1 MLGRRRLCRRAIK
14 HAGDVRMSDIAVK
27 VSQPIVLKARL
38 NEDWLALV
46 IGLLVFA
53 ASLFSLAGSDV
64 LGWAV
69 TTSVYANVTNA
80 LSPIAKAYAWLGG
93 GGALV
98 ATYAALVVVLSLG
111 VTTLGADARKFAV
124 AFTAVFA
131 IAYASW
137 ILGSYAHI
145 AAVTPAEQ
153 QKFGISWSLKL
164 TNEGG
169 FVVALLSGL
178 IIANFFPRL
187 AEWLKEAIRPELYI
201 KIAIVVLGATV
212 AVTAA
217 ARLNLASSLL
227 LRGAAAIVE
236 AYLIYWSVIY
246 YISRKWF
253 GFSREWSVPLAS
265 GISICGVAAAIA
277 TGGAIRARPAV
288 PVLVSSLVVVFAV
301 IEILI
306 LPFLAQT
313 FLWQEPLV
321 AGAWIGLAIKTD
333 GAAVAGGGITESLI
347 MAKAA
352 AEGIRYQPGWIL
364 ATTTTVKIFI
374 DIFIGIWAFIL
385 GYIWTNH
392 IDKGPDR
399 AKPSEIWQRFP
410 KFILGFVFV
419 FAVSLWLAVGS
430 TPEIAKALPAAAG
443 EANVF
448 RVIFFILTFFS
459 IGVLSDFR
467 KLWQQGFGKLAAVYF
482 VSLFGFVIWV
492 GLLISWLF
500 FSGFKPPLA
509 S

>member
-1 MLGRRRLCRRAIK
+1 
-14 HAGDVRMSDIAVK
+14 MSDLAVK
-27 VSQPIVLKARL
+27 VSEPIALKARL
-38 NEDWLALV
+38 NEDWLAVV
-46 IGLLVFA
+46 IGLLVF
-53 ASLFSLAGSDV
+53 GSALVSITGIDL

-69 TTSVYANVTNA
+69 STSVYIDAARA
-80 LSPIAKAYAWLGG
+80 LSPFAKAYAWLGG
-93 GGALV
+93 GGALL
-98 ATYAALVVVLSLG
+98 ATYAALLVVLSAG
-111 VTTLGADARKFAV
+111 VLTLGADVKKFAA

-131 IAYASW
+131 LAYASW
-137 ILGSYAHI
+137 VLGSYAHI

-153 QKFGISWSLKL
+153 QKFGIAWSLKL

-169 FVVALLSGL
+169 YIVALLAGL
-178 IIANFFPRL
+178 VIANFLPRF

-201 KIAIVVLGATV
+201 KIAIVILGATV

-217 ARLNLASSLL
+217 GRLNLASSLL

-236 AYLIYWSVIY
+236 AYLIYWAVIY

-288 PVLVSSLVVVFAV
+288 PILVSSLVVVFAV
-301 IEILI
+301 VEVLI

-313 FLWQEPLV
+313 FLWREPLV

-364 ATTTTVKIFI
+364 ATTATVKIFI
-374 DIFIGIWAFIL
+374 DIFIGVWAFIL
-385 GYIWTNH
+385 GYIWTNY
-392 IDKGPDR
+392 IDKGPDKAR
-399 AKPSEIWQRFP
+399 PAEIWQRFP
-410 KFILGFVFV
+410 KFILGFVLV

-430 TPEIAKALPAAAG
+430 TPAIAKALPAAAG
-443 EANVF
+443 EANIF

>member
-1 MLGRRRLCRRAIK
+1 
-14 HAGDVRMSDIAVK
+14 MSDIAVK
-27 VSQPIVLKARL
+27 VSQPIALKARL

-46 IGLLVFA
+46 IGLLVFG
-53 ASLFSLAGSDV
+53 ASLFSLAGSDL

-69 TTSVYANVTNA
+69 TTSVYADVTTA

-98 ATYAALVVVLSLG
+98 ATYAALVIVLSIG

-169 FVVALLSGL
+169 FVVALLVGL
-178 IIANFFPRL
+178 IIANFFPKL
-187 AEWLKEAIRPELYI
+187 ADWLKEAIRPELYI
-201 KIAIVVLGATV
+201 KIAIVILGATV

-352 AEGIRYQPGWIL
+352 AQGIHYQPGWIL

-410 KFILGFVFV
+410 KFILGFIFV

>member
-1 MLGRRRLCRRAIK
+1 
-14 HAGDVRMSDIAVK
+14 MSDIAVK
-27 VSQPIVLKARL
+27 AADRAAAKDNF
-38 NEDWLALV
+38 NEDWLAV
-46 IGLLVFA
+46 IIGVFVFA
-53 ASLFSLAGSDV
+53 LALFSLSGTDL

-69 TTSVYANVTNA
+69 TTSVYTDIGNA
-80 LSPIAKAYAWLGG
+80 LAPVAKAYAGLGG
-93 GGALV
+93 VVALLL
-98 ATYAALVVVLSLG
+98 TYTALLAVLSAG
-111 VTTLGADARKFAV
+111 IAALGADIRRFAV
-124 AFTAVFA
+124 RFTVVFA

-137 ILGSYAHI
+137 IVGSYAHI

-153 QKFGISWSLKL
+153 QKFGIGWSLKL

-169 FVVALLSGL
+169 FIVALLSGL
-178 IIANFFPRL
+178 VIANFFPRF

-201 KIAIVVLGATV
+201 KIAIVILGATI

-217 ARLNLASSLL
+217 GRLNLASSLL
-227 LRGAAAIVE
+227 LRGVAAIVE
-236 AYLIYWSVIY
+236 AYLIYWSVVY
-246 YISRKWF
+246 FVARKWF

-277 TGGAIRARPAV
+277 TGGAIRARPQV
-288 PVLVSSLVVVFAV
+288 PILVSSLVVVFAV
-301 IEILI
+301 VEVLI

-321 AGAWIGLAIKTD
+321 AGAWMGLAVKTD

-347 MAKAA
+347 LAKAA
-352 AEGIRYQPGWIL
+352 AEGVKYQPGWIL
-364 ATTTTVKIFI
+364 ATTATVKVFI
-374 DIFIGIWAFIL
+374 DIFIGIWAFVL

-392 IDKGPDR
+392 IDRRAGK
-399 AKPSEIWQRFP
+399 AKPSEIWERFP
-410 KFILGFVFV
+410 KFILGFVVV
-419 FAVSLWLAVGS
+419 FAVSLWLAVGT

-459 IGVLSDFR
+459 IGALSDFR
-467 KLWQQGFGKLAAVYF
+467 KLWQDGFGKLAAVYF

-500 FSGFKPPLA
+500 FSGFKPPLV

>member
-1 MLGRRRLCRRAIK
+1 MSSTTTFSAGSIPRRA
-14 HAGDVRMSDIAVK
+14 DNVEIAPRI
-27 VSQPIVLKARL
+27 S
-38 NEDWLALV
+38 EDWLSLIV
-46 IGLLVFA
+46 GLLIFA
-53 ASLFSLAGSDV
+53 LALAGIANVDL
-64 LGWAV
+64 LGWGV
-69 TTSVYANVTNA
+69 TTSVLADACKA
-80 LSPIAKAYAWLGG
+80 LAPVSKAYASLGG
-93 GGALV
+93 TGAIL
-98 ATYAALVVVLSLG
+98 ATYVALLVILS
-111 VTTLGADARKFAV
+111 VTVFALKSDLKRFAL
-124 AFTAVFA
+124 AFTAVFW

-137 ILGSYAHI
+137 IVGSYANF
-145 AAVTPAEQ
+145 AAVTPADM
-153 QKFGISWSLKL
+153 QKFGVNWSLKL

-169 FVVALLSGL
+169 YIFALIAGL
-178 IIANFFPRL
+178 IIANFLPRF
-187 AEWLKEAIRPELYI
+187 AESIKAAIRPELYI
-201 KIAIVVLGATV
+201 KIAIVILGGFV

-217 ARLNLASSLL
+217 SKLNLASSLL
-227 LRGAAAIVE
+227 LRGVAAIVE
-236 AYLIYWSVIY
+236 AYLIYWAVVY
-246 YISRKWF
+246 FVARKWF
-253 GFSREWSVPLAS
+253 GFNREWAAPLAS
-265 GISICGVAAAIA
+265 GISICGVAASIA
-277 TGGAIRARPAV
+277 TGSAIRAKPAI
-288 PVLVSSLVVVFAV
+288 PVLVSSLVVIFAV
-301 IEILI
+301 VEVLI

-392 IDKGPDR
+392 IDKGPDK
-399 AKPSEIWQRFP
+399 AKPAEIWQRFP
-410 KFILGFVFV
+410 KFILGFIFV

-430 TPEIAKALPAAAG
+430 TPDIAKALPAAAG
-443 EANVF
+443 EANIF

-500 FSGFKPPLA
+500 FAGFKPPLA

>member
-1 MLGRRRLCRRAIK
+1 MRI
-14 HAGDVRMSDIAVK
+14 DMSNAYVTDFRVPSTTESTA
-27 VSQPIVLKARL
+27 LL
-38 NEDWLALV
+38 NEDWLAVILGLFIFVLSLTALV
-46 IGLLVFA
+46 HVDLIGWVV
-53 ASLFSLAGSDV
+53 S
-64 LGWAV
+64 
-69 TTSVYANVTNA
+69 TSVWSNFGLALGPASKGYAA
-80 LSPIAKAYAWLGG
+80 LGG
-93 GGALV
+93 IGALL
-98 ATYAALVVVLSLG
+98 ATYAALTLVL
-111 VTTLGADARKFAV
+111 TAGAAALKTDVKRFAL
-124 AFTAVFA
+124 AFTAVFW

-137 ILGSYAHI
+137 IVGNYANF

-164 TNEGG
+164 TNEGAYI
-169 FVVALLSGL
+169 FALIAGL
-178 IIANFFPRL
+178 FIANFLPRF
-187 AEWLKEAIRPELYI
+187 ADAIKDAVRPELYI
-201 KIAIVVLGATV
+201 KIAIVILGGFF

-217 ARLNLASSLL
+217 SKLGFASSLL
-227 LRGAAAIVE
+227 LRGVAAIVE
-236 AYLIYWSVIY
+236 AYLIYWAVVY
-246 YISRKWF
+246 YIARQWF
-253 GFSREWSVPLAS
+253 GFSREWSAPLAS
-265 GISICGVAAAIA
+265 GISICGVSAAIA
-277 TGGAIRARPAV
+277 VGGAVRARPAV
-288 PVLVSSLVVVFAV
+288 PVLVSSLVVIFAV
-301 IEILI
+301 VEVLI

-321 AGAWIGLAIKTD
+321 AGAWIGLAVKTD

-374 DIFIGIWAFIL
+374 DIFIGVWAFIL

-392 IDKGPDR
+392 IDKGPDK

-410 KFILGFVFV
+410 KFILGFLFV

-443 EANVF
+443 EANIF

-500 FSGFKPPLA
+500 FSGVKPPLA

>member
-1 MLGRRRLCRRAIK
+1 
-14 HAGDVRMSDIAVK
+14 MSDIAVK
-27 VSQPIVLKARL
+27 SATKAAHTENL
-38 NEDWLALV
+38 SEDWLSAA
-46 IGLLVFA
+46 IGVLVFA
-53 ASLFSLAGSDV
+53 LALFSLSGTDL

-69 TTSVYANVTNA
+69 TTSVYTNIGTA
-80 LSPIAKAYAWLGG
+80 LAPVSK
-93 GGALV
+93 
-98 ATYAALVVVLSLG
+98 TYAALGGVTALLLTYVSLLVVLSAG
-111 VTTLGADARKFAV
+111 VAALGADVRKFALR
-124 AFTAVFA
+124 FTVVFA

-137 ILGSYAHI
+137 IAGSYAYV

-153 QKFGISWSLKL
+153 QKFGIAWSLKL

-169 FVVALLSGL
+169 FIVALLSGL
-178 IIANFFPRL
+178 VIANFFPRF

-201 KIAIVVLGATV
+201 KIAIVILGATI

-217 ARLNLASSLL
+217 GRLNLASSLL
-227 LRGAAAIVE
+227 LRGVAAIVE
-236 AYLIYWSVIY
+236 AYLIYWSVVY
-246 YISRKWF
+246 FVARKWF

-277 TGGAIRARPAV
+277 TGGAIRARPQV
-288 PVLVSSLVVVFAV
+288 SILVSSLVVVFAV
-301 IEILI
+301 VEVLI

-321 AGAWIGLAIKTD
+321 AGAWMGLAVKTD

-347 MAKAA
+347 LAKAA
-352 AEGIRYQPGWIL
+352 SEGIKYQPGWIL
-364 ATTTTVKIFI
+364 ATTATVKVFI

-392 IDKGPDR
+392 IDKR
-399 AKPSEIWQRFP
+399 ADKAKASEIWERFP
-410 KFILGFVFV
+410 KFILGFVLV
-419 FAVSLWLAVGS
+419 FAVSLWLATGT

-467 KLWQQGFGKLAAVYF
+467 KLWQDGFGKFAAVYV

-509 S
+509 A

>member
-1 MLGRRRLCRRAIK
+1 MSDLAIK
-14 HAGDVRMSDIAVK
+14 ASEPIA
-27 VSQPIVLKARL
+27 LKGQL
-38 NEDWLALV
+38 SEDWLAVV

-53 ASLFSLAGSDV
+53 LALASVGGTDL

-69 TTSVYANVTNA
+69 TTSVYTDGAQA
-80 LSPIAKAYAWLGG
+80 LTPFAKAYAWLGG
-93 GGALV
+93 GGALL
-98 ATYAALVVVLSLG
+98 ATYAALLIVLSAG
-111 VTTLGADARKFAV
+111 VVTLGADVRKFAV

-131 IAYASW
+131 IAYGSW
-137 ILGSYAHI
+137 ILGSYAYI

-153 QKFGISWSLKL
+153 QKFGIAWSLKL

-169 FVVALLSGL
+169 FIVALISGL
-178 IIANFFPRL
+178 IIANFFPRF
-187 AEWLKEAIRPELYI
+187 ADWLKDAIRPELYI
-201 KIAIVVLGATV
+201 KIAIVILGATV

-227 LRGAAAIVE
+227 LRGVAAIVE
-236 AYLIYWSVIY
+236 AYLIYWSVVY
-246 YISRKWF
+246 YIARKWF

-265 GISICGVAAAIA
+265 GISVCGVAAAIA

-301 IEILI
+301 VEVLI

-313 FLWQEPLV
+313 FLWREPLV

-352 AEGIRYQPGWIL
+352 AEGIKYQPGWII

-392 IDKGPDR
+392 IDKGPDK
-399 AKPSEIWQRFP
+399 AKPSEILQRFP
-410 KFILGFVFV
+410 KFILGFLLV

-430 TPEIAKALPAAAG
+430 TPDIAKALPAAAG
-443 EANVF
+443 EANIF

-467 KLWQQGFGKLAAVYF
+467 KLWQQGFGKLAAVYL

-500 FSGFKPPLA
+500 FSGFKPPLT